1 MPTTLWRVVHEP
13 RAADF
18 DVSSMVHIGGGGAA
32 WSAALQAKIREVFG
46 EQVTWGVGY
55 GLTECTGLATT
66 SSFAD
71 LLEHPDNVGRAVATV
86 EVKVEANDEIWIRGP
101 MVMLGYWRNPAAT
114 EALIDGDRWLHSGDL
129 GEIRDG
135 LLYLSA
141 RRTDLI
147 LRGAENV
154 YPVEIENCLELHP
167 SVGEVAV
174 VGVPD
179 EEFGQ
184 LVAAVI
190 VPASGLTTGDIDTA
204 ALAAHVKERLAYFK
218 VPAQWVVQ
226 DKPLPR
232 TATGKV
238 VRAEVLDR
246 LKETT

>member
-1 MPTTLWRVVHEP
+1 
-13 RAADF
+13 
-18 DVSSMVHIGGGGAA
+18 
-32 WSAALQAKIREVFG
+32 
-46 EQVTWGVGY
+46 
-55 GLTECTGLATT
+55 LTECTGLATT

-71 LLEHPDNVGRAVATV
+71 LLEHPDNVGRPVATV
-86 EVKVEANDEIWIRGP
+86 EVAVGANDEICVRGP
-101 MVMLGYWRNPAAT
+101 MIMLGYWRNPAAT
-114 EALIDGDRWLHSGDL
+114 DAVLDADRWLHTGDL

-154 YPVEIENCLELHP
+154 YPAEIESCLESHP
-167 SVGEVAV
+167 AVREVAV

-184 LVAAVI
+184 LVVAVV
-190 VPASGLTTGDIDTA
+190 VPAEGRALDPADLT
-204 ALAAHVKERLAYFK
+204 AHVTDQLAYFK
-218 VPAQWVVQ
+218 VPTRWVARSE
-226 DKPLPR
+226 PLPR

-238 VRAEVLDR
+238 VRAEVLET